1 MKRYSNASVI
11 DSLSYIP
18 CLRTTHKSSILQ
30 MLRELVEEDDDML
43 STCATLLLYPVQR
56 FASRKREKVGID
68 LETIYEIMSYQ
79 ETKDYFGIN
88 EPYYLNN
95 QRSTLECTDKLVKLI
110 DSIFKNN
117 DFKALIVHKGMS
129 TPVSR
134 FLLTNYYKDE
144 IKYVHEHYGAQIK
157 ELLDEIHSN
166 ISVLE
171 DDISFIYHDTDI
183 FMRVITKMNDEKVKQ
198 SSKKDYSE
206 FVDTTKQCINELKTY
221 PTYGSIYTKILLGRI
236 DHKTDT
242 ELTKELGRSSQFMIS
257 RKNEALSIIS
267 CILWGYAIEEVLN
280 FSLKSNQKLTPF
292 HCKY

>member
-1 MKRYSNASVI
+1 MKRFTNASVI

-18 CLRTTHKSSILQ
+18 CLRTTHKASILQ
-30 MLRELVEEDDDML
+30 MLRELVEENDDML
-43 STCATLLLYPVQR
+43 STCATLLLYPVQK

-68 LETIYEIMSYQ
+68 LKTIYEIMSYQ
-79 ETKDYFGIN
+79 EAIDYFGIN

-95 QRSTLECTDKLVKLI
+95 QRSTLECTDKLVRLI
-110 DSIFKNN
+110 DSIFKDNE
-117 DFKALIVHKGMS
+117 FKALIVHKGTS
-129 TPVSR
+129 ASVSR

-144 IKYVHEHYGAQIK
+144 IRYVHEHYGAQIK
-157 ELLDEIHSN
+157 DFLDEIHSS
-166 ISVLE
+166 ISMLE

-206 FVDTTKQCINELKTY
+206 FVETTKQCINELKTY

-236 DHKTDT
+236 DHKSDT
-242 ELTKELGRSSQFMIS
+242 ELTKELGRSSQYMIS
-257 RKNEALSIIS
+257 RKNEAMSIIS

-280 FSLKSNQKLTPF
+280 ISVKSNQKISSLN
-292 HCKY
+292 CKY